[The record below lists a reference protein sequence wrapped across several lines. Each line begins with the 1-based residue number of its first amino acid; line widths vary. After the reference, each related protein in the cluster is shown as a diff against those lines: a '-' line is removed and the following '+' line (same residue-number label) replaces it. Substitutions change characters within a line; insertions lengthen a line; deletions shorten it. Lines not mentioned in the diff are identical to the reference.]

1 MLSPGGLLLR
11 LFGISC
17 PPLDGLCWDSPE
29 SSLSQ
34 RLQPPQTRGGNLAA
48 LSLCRIPAGRNSWNC
63 WWCLFSRGRQGSFVL
78 VSSALPVS
86 VADTSRVP
94 CTTPVLLAA
103 AVAELKAGGGSAS
116 YTMLQKNQQGP
127 GISKQN
133 AATATAAAF
142 SLQFHS
148 ICITKPGNFNDKVLR
163 CHQVFLELIK
173 PLQDISRNVLVSNF
187 CIH

>member
-48 LSLCRIPAGRNSWNC
+48 LSLRRIPAGRNSWNC

-103 AVAELKAGGGSAS
+103 AVAELKAGGAAPRTRCS
-116 YTMLQKNQQGP
+116 KK
-127 GISKQN
+127 ISKDLGFQN
-133 AATATAAAF
+133 KM
-142 SLQFHS
+142 L
-148 ICITKPGNFNDKVLR
+148 PLP
-163 CHQVFLELIK
+163 
-173 PLQDISRNVLVSNF
+173 PLQHSHYNSTVSVSQNLAILMTKYCDATKYF
-187 CIH
+187 